1 MSELQL
7 NTQELQ
13 ASYGIGLQ
21 MGEQLAANP
30 FDGLEIS
37 AIAAGISDA
46 FAGAESKVSREDLQA
61 AFEVISGRMQ
71 AAAAE
76 QAEVLGAA
84 GAAFK
89 TGLLGLGKGATK
101 KVATEVAKE
110 AATGGAP
117 PHFFKL
123 VAKIKALGDDVTETA
138 ALAERQN
145 VKTYKDFELTEDIAT
160 GRQEVTRYKVSDES
174 SYYGQ
179 PLTEETY
186 MSYTPGETIIGKSN
200 KPVKTLDDYEE
211 GTAFVR
217 NDRGYRGEIVDE
229 STTISD
235 DIFDDIL
242 AVYPPLPSVV
252 FPL

>member
-7 NTQELQ
+7 NTQEKQ

-84 GAAFK
+84 GAAY
-89 TGLLGLGKGATK
+89 LAEN
-101 KVATEVAKE
+101 AAKE
-110 AATGGAP
+110 GVT
-117 PHFFKL
+117 
-123 VAKIKALGDDVTETA
+123 VTESGLQYEVITLGEGEVPTA
-138 ALAERQN
+138 EAT
-145 VKTYKDFELTEDIAT
+145 VSVHYHGTLTDGT
-160 GRQEVTRYKVSDES
+160 VFDS
-174 SYYGQ
+174 SV
-179 PLTEETY
+179 E
-186 MSYTPGETIIGKSN
+186 
-200 KPVKTLDDYEE
+200 
-211 GTAFVR
+211 
-217 NDRGYRGEIVDE
+217 RGEPTEFPIGGVIAGWTE
-229 STTISD
+229 ALQLMPVGSKYK
-235 DIFDDIL
+235 L
-242 AVYPPLPSVV
+242 AIPADLAYGERGAGAAIGPHATLV
-252 FPL
+252 FEVELLEIK